1 MTQKEKQTFK
11 TIIEEQINT
20 LSDEIAS
27 IKKAL
32 YPERGEGPS
41 DKVAHLNFKL
51 DQSIHIQRHEEA
63 TKRLNRLKHAY
74 LKIDT
79 PEYGVCK
86 ECEEDI
92 PLERLRLMPESIYCV
107 GCMNELGL

>member
-1 MTQKEKQTFK
+1 MTRKEKQTFK
-11 TIIEEQINT
+11 TTIEEQISA
-20 LSDEIAS
+20 LSDEIVS
-27 IKKAL
+27 IEKAL

-63 TKRLNRLKHAY
+63 VKRLNRLKHAY

-79 PEYGVCK
+79 PEYGICK
-86 ECEEDI
+86 ECEEEI
-92 PLERLRLMPESIYCV
+92 PPERLLLLPESMHCV
-107 GCMNELGL
+107 GCMNALGL